1 PALCLSIFRCVPP
14 SRRRVLHLAQHRT
27 LSLPIFYP
35 RWYKVVG
42 NWTNTMS
49 SSSGAIGET
58 YYDVLSLRED
68 ASFDEIRASYRSAL
82 LNFHPDKLQAM
93 CRKSHPDD
101 IKGERYFKVQK
112 AWEVLG
118 SPKSR
123 ASYDRELQAAKG
135 DAIGAESISLED
147 MVVEDKGEV
156 VELFYQCRCG
166 DCFFI
171 DSGELDEMG
180 YPLLRNGSK
189 VSLRTL
195 DALPASVVLP
205 CGSCSLKVLLVI
217 DTNSSVSI
225 DC

>member
-1 PALCLSIFRCVPP
+1 
-14 SRRRVLHLAQHRT
+14 
-27 LSLPIFYP
+27 
-35 RWYKVVG
+35 
-42 NWTNTMS
+42 MS

-101 IKGERYFKVQK
+101 IMGERYFKVQK

-118 SPKSR
+118 CPKSR

-166 DCFFI
+166 DYFFI

-205 CGSCSLKVLLVI
+205 CGSCSLKVRLVI